1 MIDENIRP
9 TFKELAS
16 DFTRMARDPPRF
28 LVIKV
33 SLSPSFTPDN
43 GLSISSTT
51 DLYFT
56 SCTFMLYCRWKE

>member
-9 TFKELAS
+9 TFKELAG

-33 SLSPSFTPDN
+33 MKGFTDW
-43 GLSISSTT
+43 T
-51 DLYFT
+51 
-56 SCTFMLYCRWKE
+56 